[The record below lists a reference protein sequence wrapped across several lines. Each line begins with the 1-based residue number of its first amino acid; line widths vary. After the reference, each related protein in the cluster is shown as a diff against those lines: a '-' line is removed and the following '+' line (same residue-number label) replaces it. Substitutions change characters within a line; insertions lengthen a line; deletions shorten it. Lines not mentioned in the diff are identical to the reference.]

1 MDTTRLLLQNGIK
14 SMLVEEDA
22 DFQQN
27 ITQALALK
35 LNDSISTIKKAVSE
49 KIFEKSESTESSLEL
64 NEFLEFINS
73 FKEGKYTFQDG
84 SNININESQIES
96 IKKLFE
102 SLNSTNRQLMVCEI
116 FKSPATFKQHL
127 DFATSTKGM
136 L

>member
-14 SMLVEEDA
+14 SMLVEEQS

-35 LNDSISTIKKAVSE
+35 LNDSISTIRKSVTE
-49 KIFEKSESTESSLEL
+49 RIFEKSETTETSLEL
-64 NEFLEFINS
+64 NEFLNFINS
-73 FKEGKYTFQDG
+73 FEG
-84 SNININESQIES
+84 SNINITENEMEN

-102 SLNSTNRQLMVCEI
+102 SLNPTNRQLMVSEI

-127 DFATSTKGM
+127 NFASSTKGM
-136 L
+136 I